1 MQSQEKGA
9 IQVPLSHLPLQAW
22 QRALDYHLGETD
34 TTCYLT
40 GVRDRPA
47 ILACLWLALAS
58 GPELQEVN
66 EGPSSSASPESGQ
79 SLVAVTLAKGATTGE
94 SQRIEKG
101 PVHQRANSGPRTV
114 HRATQ
119 CADLP
124 ASSPLAAAACCLC
137 TLTH

>member
-1 MQSQEKGA
+1 MLFDRVK
-9 IQVPLSHLPLQAW
+9 
-22 QRALDYHLGETD
+22 
-34 TTCYLT
+34 
-40 GVRDRPA
+40 DRPP

-101 PVHQRANSGPRTV
+101 SVHQSKFRSQDGAQTTR
-114 HRATQ
+114 

-124 ASSPLAAAACCLC
+124 ADPPLHWPLLFVVCVP
-137 TLTH
+137 